1 MMSKAEETRE
11 TVLGYFNAWTSKRTD
26 EAYAFLAE
34 DLVFWGPTASYAS
47 AEQFRPGL
55 VAFAG
60 MTKRAQ
66 LTKLVVEGEWA
77 AMYYDCELPAPIGNH
92 QDRFVLPGRRTQ
104 DQAVRDDVRRDSVP
118 PGAGV
123 KLQRYLEFVASPL
136 LLRGPR
142 ACAPLRNTD
151 TPPAQKKGKG
161 I

>member
-66 LTKLVVEGEWA
+66 LTKLVVEGDWA
-77 AMYYDCELPAPIGNH
+77 AMYYDCELPAPIG
-92 QDRFVLPGRRTQ
+92 TI
-104 DQAVRDDVRRDSVP
+104 
-118 PGAGV
+118 
-123 KLQRYLEFVASPL
+123 KIASFF
-136 LLRGPR
+136 RVEGHKIRQYETMFDATAFPR
-142 ACAPLRNTD
+142 AQA
-151 TPPAQKKGKG
+151 
-161 I
+161 